1 MVRHLTT
8 EELEA
13 GLVEAL
19 GSPKDAGT
27 LDLIVRRP
35 EIDAREVLEAAELS
49 LEEGMVGDNWSRKP
63 TPSTSDNSPDP
74 EAQLTLMNTR
84 VLRLVAAGDES
95 HMPMAGDQMVVDI
108 DLSTANLPTGTRL
121 QIGTAVIEVSAKPH
135 TGCAKFVERFG
146 GEAMRFVNSSAGRE
160 LCLRGINA
168 KVVQPGTITKGDT
181 ICRV

>member
-27 LDLIVRRP
+27 LDMIVRRP
-35 EIDAREVLEAAELS
+35 EINARQVVEVAELS
-49 LEEGMVGDNWSRKP
+49 LEEGVVGDNWSHKP
-63 TPSTSDNSPDP
+63 TSSTSDNSPDP

-108 DLSTANLPTGTRL
+108 DLSTANLPAGTCL
-121 QIGTAVIEVSAKPH
+121 QVGTAIVEVTAKPH

-146 GEAMRFVNSSAGRE
+146 AEAMRFVNSSKGRE

-168 KVVQPGTITKGDT
+168 RVVQSGTIAKGDVVQ
-181 ICRV
+181 RV